1 MPRVKLFDEKEVLT
15 QAMNL
20 FWKQGYA
27 ATSIQDLVNH
37 LGINRASIYDT
48 FGGKRELFQRAFS
61 LYRAQNLAGIS
72 SFFDSQ
78 PDVQKGLHLLFETAI
93 QQAMT
98 DPDRKGCF
106 VVNTVTE
113 LVPNDPEMDPI
124 IAQNKD
130 DYEAQFAKYLQ
141 TGKDSGQLSQSLDVE
156 AAASLLYLVYN
167 GLRVVS
173 KVNPNRQ
180 ELLNSVKL
188 ALTVVGC

>member
-61 LYRAQNLAGIS
+61 LYRAQNLSGIS

-113 LVPNDPEMDPI
+113 LVPNVPEMDPI

>member
-1 MPRVKLFDEKEVLT
+1 MPRVKLFDEKEVLS

-48 FGGKRELFQRAFS
+48 FGGKHELFQRAFS

-72 SFFDSQ
+72 SFFDSH
-78 PDVQKGLHLLFETAI
+78 PDVQKGLRLLFETAI
-93 QQAMT
+93 DQAMT

-141 TGKDSGQLSQSLDVE
+141 AGKDSGQLSQSLDVE
-156 AAASLLYLVYN
+156 STASLLYLVYN